1 MRPLFVVLLAGCVP
15 GLDSDCSDDTDCPG
29 GACVAGQC
37 VERSDACAA
46 TTETCDGA
54 DQDCDGRIDEGLEG
68 APCSVGEGACL
79 RQGEGRCEGG
89 QILCSATAG
98 PPGAE
103 VCNNQD
109 DDCDGDL
116 DEALRIGCYNAA
128 PETEGVGLCRG
139 GQASCTFGEISACQ
153 GEVLPSDE
161 ICDGEDQDCDGRVDE
176 ELPPE
181 PCFSGEAAWLE
192 APETTCARGEAACG
206 AGDICPGEVL
216 PAASDGCN
224 GHNDD
229 CDAEVDEDCR
239 CVEGQPCEGRP
250 PQGLCA
256 LGTQVCAEG
265 SLLRCEGRVEP
276 VEETCDG
283 RDEDCDGRIDED
295 ADAPCYPAEAG
306 ETQGVGL
313 CRAGLRS
320 CREGQLGACEGAV
333 TPAEESCDG
342 RDEDC
347 DGEAD
352 EAFPDL
358 GQACLDGVGGCGRR
372 GLFECLPEGEGL
384 RCSVEAGAPEDERCS
399 GVDEDCDGS
408 VDEGSA
414 QECYALGLGHATA
427 NVGECRVGSRACQG
441 GRLAELCAGE
451 ALPGDERCE
460 GELDEDCDGAV
471 DEGCECPLGDERRC
485 GEDEGACVRGT
496 QTCVV
501 GGWGPCEGEVG
512 PREESCDGHDEDC
525 DGALDEGLM
534 PRDCYPGDMA
544 RLGRGVCKAGLERCL
559 GEEGWGA
566 CDGFVLPSDEVC
578 GGEDE
583 DCDDAVDEDL
593 GLGEACNA
601 DRLGICAEGQQ
612 VCQGAVVACLPV
624 HGEQEE
630 QCNLDDDD
638 CDGIVDEDFVSE
650 QCGTGQPGNCAFGE
664 FHCIDGLAQCVV
676 DLPDDLEVCGGGD
689 EDCDGQ
695 IDERAEANVQ
705 PYPTDRDSGA
715 VGLAMAWHPTRLS
728 WLVAFHNAQAQ
739 LSVTPAPANLEA
751 PAAEF
756 SFPGP
761 VGQLAMAAANPGIA
775 NANLNFVIAHTNDD
789 EFALYPLTASGAL
802 GFNQAIYTLQ
812 SGRGR
817 SYGDPDVAWIDNE
830 ARFVF
835 VDRPSGQ
842 GASTLHLGVYRADE
856 AGLVTTPLSEE
867 VGLRGARISDSPGG
881 PLVGWTEPG
890 VNGRCVHMGLVGSID
905 GPVLREI
912 TCVGSSEAVDVAGGG
927 ERAVVIYATEV
938 NDEWWLEAQ
947 RVSVNGLLA
956 VGGPVILDGPRED
969 ISSPRVEWDG
979 ETWQMAWLAEGQAW
993 AVRMNE
999 NGNLGGRAALESTI
1013 GVELDLA
1020 VPGVIWR
1027 GSRFAPNGLV
1037 HARGLLSCDP

>member
-1 MRPLFVVLLAGCVP
+1 
-15 GLDSDCSDDTDCPG
+15 
-29 GACVAGQC
+29 
-37 VERSDACAA
+37 
-46 TTETCDGA
+46 
-54 DQDCDGRIDEGLEG
+54 
-68 APCSVGEGACL
+68 
-79 RQGEGRCEGG
+79 
-89 QILCSATAG
+89 
-98 PPGAE
+98 
-103 VCNNQD
+103 
-109 DDCDGDL
+109 
-116 DEALRIGCYNAA
+116 
-128 PETEGVGLCRG
+128 
-139 GQASCTFGEISACQ
+139 
-153 GEVLPSDE
+153 
-161 ICDGEDQDCDGRVDE
+161 
-176 ELPPE
+176 
-181 PCFSGEAAWLE
+181 
-192 APETTCARGEAACG
+192 
-206 AGDICPGEVL
+206 
-216 PAASDGCN
+216 
-224 GHNDD
+224 
-229 CDAEVDEDCR
+229 
-239 CVEGQPCEGRP
+239 
-250 PQGLCA
+250 
-256 LGTQVCAEG
+256 
-265 SLLRCEGRVEP
+265 
-276 VEETCDG
+276 
-283 RDEDCDGRIDED
+283 
-295 ADAPCYPAEAG
+295 
-306 ETQGVGL
+306 
-313 CRAGLRS
+313 
-320 CREGQLGACEGAV
+320 
-333 TPAEESCDG
+333 
-342 RDEDC
+342 
-347 DGEAD
+347 
-352 EAFPDL
+352 
-358 GQACLDGVGGCGRR
+358 
-372 GLFECLPEGEGL
+372 
-384 RCSVEAGAPEDERCS
+384 
-399 GVDEDCDGS
+399 
-408 VDEGSA
+408 
-414 QECYALGLGHATA
+414 
-427 NVGECRVGSRACQG
+427 
-441 GRLAELCAGE
+441 
-451 ALPGDERCE
+451 
-460 GELDEDCDGAV
+460 
-471 DEGCECPLGDERRC
+471 
-485 GEDEGACVRGT
+485 
-496 QTCVV
+496 
-501 GGWGPCEGEVG
+501 
-512 PREESCDGHDEDC
+512 
-525 DGALDEGLM
+525 M

-912 TCVGSSEAVDVAGGG
+912 TCVGSSEAVDVAGGV
-927 ERAVVIYATEV
+927 ERAVVVYATEV